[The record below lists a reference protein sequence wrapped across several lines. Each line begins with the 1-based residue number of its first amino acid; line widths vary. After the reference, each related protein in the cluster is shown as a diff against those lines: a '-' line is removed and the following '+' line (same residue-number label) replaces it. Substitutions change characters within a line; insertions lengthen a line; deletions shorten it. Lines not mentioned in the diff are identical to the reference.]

1 MRIGA
6 IRTTV
11 EFSCRFRRICD
22 LYEESEVSGME
33 GRLAYEQ
40 HQQMK
45 REALEKMNRQANE
58 MPLDSGTATI
68 Q

>member
-1 MRIGA
+1 MQLDSVQAVSRRVGY
-6 IRTTV
+6 TTPPAG
-11 EFSCRFRRICD
+11 RRQG
-22 LYEESEVSGME
+22 LQEVFADE
-33 GRLAYEQ
+33 ITDE
-40 HQQMK
+40 